1 MKRPQGRPSAK
12 SRPQVSAGAPKA
24 NKTSKSPR
32 ATALESPRE
41 PREPRALRRIDSRV
55 VALRPKRGL
64 GRIVFIST
72 AVSVSL
78 LVAFVLVAAF
88 SPLLAIENVNIR
100 GNQRIPIKLLNAA
113 LSNQIGKPLPQATL
127 DGVSQDLKNFTLIQS
142 ISVVNL
148 PPHTLEVRIVE
159 RQPICIIKSALGSF
173 LYDPAGVRIASAGSS
188 DLYPVVEAAGKP
200 GASPEFG
207 VAIKALLALPLSLY
221 PRVATVSAPS
231 MDSVTFKLRG
241 MAGQKVIWGDT
252 TQSALK
258 ARVLLALIKH
268 QKKSDR
274 VTYDVSSPK
283 APTVR
288 Y

>member
-1 MKRPQGRPSAK
+1 MKRPQSRPSGRPQQPLK
-12 SRPQVSAGAPKA
+12 Q
-24 NKTSKSPR
+24 PR
-32 ATALESPRE
+32 ATKPAPTPRLQK
-41 PREPRALRRIDSRV
+41 PKREASRI
-55 VALRPKRGL
+55 VAFKPKRGL

-78 LVAFVLVAAF
+78 LLVFVLVAAF
-88 SPLLAIENVNIR
+88 SPLLAIQKVEIR
-100 GNQRIPIKLLNAA
+100 GNQRIPLKLLTSA
-113 LSNQIGKPLPQATL
+113 LADQIGKPLPQATL
-127 DGVSQDLKNFTLIQS
+127 EGVKADLKNFSLIQS
-142 ISVVNL
+142 VSVVNL
-148 PPHTLEVRIVE
+148 PPHTLQVRIVE
-159 RQPICIIKSALGSF
+159 RQPICIIKTGLGEF
-173 LYDPAGVRIASAGSS
+173 LYDPAGVRIASVTSS
-188 DLYPVVEAAGKP
+188 DKYPVVEAAGKP

-207 VAIKALLALPLSLY
+207 VAIKALLALPVSLY
-221 PRVATVSAPS
+221 PRVANVSAPS

-252 TQSALK
+252 SQSALK
-258 ARVLLALIKH
+258 ARVLLTLVKL